1 MTIVLTCLSTACIPW
16 HRTTAEQVK
25 QLVYMYLT
33 HYADQCQDLALL
45 SINSFQKDLY
55 DKNQL
60 VRAMALRVMS
70 AIHVPAIVQLLLM
83 AVKKCETD
91 SSPYVRKTTA
101 HAVPKLYALDQGE
114 EVRTELI
121 SVIETLLA
129 DKSVMVLGSAMT
141 AFVEVCPERLDLI
154 HPHYRKLCQ
163 LLADVEEWGQVTL
176 INVMIRYARQNFVDP
191 FKHARAKAAEKA
203 AAKAERQ

>member
-1 MTIVLTCLSTACIPW
+1 MQLGK
-16 HRTTAEQVK
+16 TTTTTTTTNRAPPTNNYKQLQVK

-83 AVKKCETD
+83 AV
-91 SSPYVRKTTA
+91 R
-101 HAVPKLYALDQGE
+101 L
-114 EVRTELI
+114 
-121 SVIETLLA
+121 SV
-129 DKSVMVLGSAMT
+129 VVVVVSAPCL
-141 AFVEVCPERLDLI
+141 FL
-154 HPHYRKLCQ
+154 
-163 LLADVEEWGQVTL
+163 
-176 INVMIRYARQNFVDP
+176 
-191 FKHARAKAAEKA
+191 
-203 AAKAERQ
+203 